1 MKSPSPTTPRPIR
14 LLQERHQEN
23 LEYMLEN
30 LLQDETLSDITIHCN
45 DGSVKA
51 HKLILAAFSP
61 YFKKVK
67 NVFFLEKWTDIS
79 VVRRWGNFQ
88 ENHSLQAYYTPSQAV
103 IILE

>member
-67 NVFFLEKWTDIS
+67 NITEKKKFKKMNGQRPCIFL
-79 VVRRWGNFQ
+79 
-88 ENHSLQAYYTPSQAV
+88 
-103 IILE
+103 